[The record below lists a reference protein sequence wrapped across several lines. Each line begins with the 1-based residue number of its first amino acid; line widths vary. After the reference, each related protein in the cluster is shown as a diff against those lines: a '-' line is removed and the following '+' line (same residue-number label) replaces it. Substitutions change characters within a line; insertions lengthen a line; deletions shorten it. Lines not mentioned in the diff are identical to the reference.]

1 MGAPRAGI
9 GLPGCSLT
17 GMASLERRRSALG
30 LSWGASGLALTAAFS
45 VAGLPAP
52 PAHSASGDSPYYTVV
67 SHPDFLNSD
76 VGDLTRSP
84 IWDP

>member
-1 MGAPRAGI
+1 M
-9 GLPGCSLT
+9 
-17 GMASLERRRSALG
+17 
-30 LSWGASGLALTAAFS
+30 ALTAALS
-45 VAGLPAP
+45 LAGLPAP

-84 IWDP
+84 FWDPEAHAGYVLGILLVAVVVLVMGPPRACPKSHY